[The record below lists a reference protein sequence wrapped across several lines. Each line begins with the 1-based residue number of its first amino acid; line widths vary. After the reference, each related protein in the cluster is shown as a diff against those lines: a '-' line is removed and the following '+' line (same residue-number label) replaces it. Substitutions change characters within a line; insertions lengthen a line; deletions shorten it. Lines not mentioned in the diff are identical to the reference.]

1 MSNIKIGE
9 YIHASYRNYEQYGIQ
24 KSQDTQPK
32 VINIDSVLKNQLDKL
47 RKRAKQLAFGG
58 NKEKLRKELETGL
71 NFFGPTGKIYDLGY
85 TESEIEAMRRR
96 YQQTVSKA
104 AHTVASKIDW
114 NTLSVYGTGVSNA
127 NLRQRVNELNPKLI
141 DKTNKYN
148 KYTTIM
154 SRLKTLQEIFKGINF
169 RGAND
174 KQLYAQVQEMYNYAE
189 TTLKK
194 VADRNNGQIDV
205 NFMRKGAQ
213 VSFWE
218 EVNELIKRVRGV
230 NNINAQGIVGEVA
243 GAYSLNMY
251 HSIIGNETQN
261 LISPIVNVAQ
271 RIASKDRST
280 KVLKSNNFI
289 VNSNSGASSYF
300 TYFDET
306 GKTTFKTHPTENKV
320 DIEVELPELGK
331 IDMSVKNVNLQMDNN
346 IKILSGT
353 SILQRLQDYPDFTNH
368 YLNITAK
375 NLPPNENAETG
386 DVIKANKVLKKTLL
400 LHALIGDEW
409 SIYEGQSM
417 PVKNKSANTFVVN
430 DNSKK
435 QGYKVYFMSD
445 ILNTVFDDNDDKYI
459 SLDNFSLSQRWNNNW
474 QGAYNEPNYSDAYKR
489 ILKMLMQLHSF
500 KISVGLHKSALDN

>member
-205 NFMRKGAQ
+205 NFMRKGVQ

-218 EVNELIKRVRGV
+218 D
-230 NNINAQGIVGEVA
+230 
-243 GAYSLNMY
+243 SL
-251 HSIIGNETQN
+251 
-261 LISPIVNVAQ
+261 
-271 RIASKDRST
+271 
-280 KVLKSNNFI
+280 
-289 VNSNSGASSYF
+289 
-300 TYFDET
+300 
-306 GKTTFKTHPTENKV
+306 
-320 DIEVELPELGK
+320 
-331 IDMSVKNVNLQMDNN
+331 
-346 IKILSGT
+346 
-353 SILQRLQDYPDFTNH
+353 
-368 YLNITAK
+368 
-375 NLPPNENAETG
+375 
-386 DVIKANKVLKKTLL
+386 
-400 LHALIGDEW
+400 
-409 SIYEGQSM
+409 
-417 PVKNKSANTFVVN
+417 
-430 DNSKK
+430 
-435 QGYKVYFMSD
+435 
-445 ILNTVFDDNDDKYI
+445 
-459 SLDNFSLSQRWNNNW
+459 
-474 QGAYNEPNYSDAYKR
+474 
-489 ILKMLMQLHSF
+489 
-500 KISVGLHKSALDN
+500 